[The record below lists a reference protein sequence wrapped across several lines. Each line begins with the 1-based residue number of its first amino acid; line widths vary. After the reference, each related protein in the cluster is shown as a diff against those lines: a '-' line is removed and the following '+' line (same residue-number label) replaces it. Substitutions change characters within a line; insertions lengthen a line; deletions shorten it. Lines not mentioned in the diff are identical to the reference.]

1 MSVLG
6 TPTESIDTLPRA
18 VTRSR
23 AVFIASAALI
33 YAIIIIAAT
42 LTLSP
47 YFAQTWDVQTFI
59 QAAHRFLDG
68 GNPFDLYAA
77 SRAAQTWPYAYPPL
91 HGFVTA
97 IFLWVG
103 KYVPIL
109 PDYVWARFPALLADV
124 GTGIA
129 LCAVVARKSRDE
141 SLARAAM
148 LLWLFNPVTFYN
160 TAVQGHFE
168 SEWILFV
175 VLAYY
180 WFQPPA
186 GSEPAGGSI
195 VLPTIAL
202 AVAVLFKQVAILFAI
217 PLWVYVFVGARNN
230 VTLSEAKGLVASSK
244 NKILRYAQNDK
255 VRVITSLPLFAL
267 ITIGVCLPYLLYS
280 NDFLYMNLTYVENV
294 PVQTQSWVVALLAL
308 TRPARDAMTSDFF
321 LIRYSTV
328 ITMLAAIA
336 ISFFAARRGYSLWLI
351 GALIAIAFFLTSRK
365 VMGYYYVMLFP
376 FLLAEFLPRRRFGII
391 LGAIWLTS
399 YISLSPYFAPWVNP
413 DHIWIYAILGTINS
427 ALFVWLFVRCLVSPL
442 TSTLSPE
449 GRQSKISSP
458 FQREGQGET
467 WSRTTLFMSFG
478 LFASAALAA
487 LMQPLAPNGGSPIRV
502 PFIAPGAE
510 LTVLAAFAAM
520 LALIVV
526 GLGLLSRQ
534 LKNVPR
540 AAWIGVLAFA
550 PLFFVVY
557 YLTKE
562 STAVFEWLLQMM
574 GV

>member
-1 MSVLG
+1 MSVSG
-6 TPTESIDTLPRA
+6 TPPSIAASHRA

-33 YAIIIIAAT
+33 YAITILAAT
-42 LTLSP
+42 LTLNP

-59 QAAHRFLDG
+59 LAAHRFLDG

-91 HGFVTA
+91 HALVTA

-103 KYVPIL
+103 KFVPIL
-109 PDYVWARFPALLADV
+109 PDYVWARFPALLADI
-124 GTGIA
+124 GTGMA
-129 LCAVVARKSRDE
+129 LYAVVARKSSDE
-141 SLARAAM
+141 SLARIAM

-180 WFQPPA
+180 WMENSR
-186 GSEPAGGSI
+186 GI

-202 AVAVLFKQVAILFAI
+202 AIAVLFKQVAILFAI
-217 PLWVYVFVGARNN
+217 PIWASILVGARH
-230 VTLSEAKGLVASSK
+230 LPELASPRITQHNATRFS
-244 NKILRYAQNDK
+244 KILNWANASPLRLAA
-255 VRVITSLPLFAL
+255 SFALFAL
-267 ITIGVCLPYLLYS
+267 ITLGVCLPYLLYS

-294 PVQTQSWVVALLAL
+294 PVQTQSWVVALLAF

-321 LIRYSTV
+321 FLRYSTV
-328 ITMLAAIA
+328 IAMLAAIA
-336 ISFFAARRGYSLWLI
+336 ISFFAARRGYSLWLA

-376 FLLAEFLPRRRFGII
+376 FLLAEFLPRRRFSII
-391 LGAIWLTS
+391 LGAIILTAW
-399 YISLSPYFAPWVNP
+399 ISLSPYYAPWVNP
-413 DHIWIYAILGTINS
+413 DHIWIYVILGTVNS
-427 ALFVWLFVRCLVSPL
+427 ALWVWLLIVSLRGASFATKQSPN
-442 TSTLSPE
+442 SNAEIASQKTLAMTLP
-449 GRQSKISSP
+449 IS
-458 FQREGQGET
+458 
-467 WSRTTLFMSFG
+467 LG

-487 LMQPLAPNGGSPIRV
+487 FLQPLAPNGGSPIRV
-502 PFIAPGAE
+502 PLIAPGAE

-520 LALIVV
+520 LAMLTI
-526 GLGLLSRQ
+526 GLGLLSRRM
-534 LKNVPR
+534 KSVPR
-540 AAWIGVLAFA
+540 TAWVSVLVFA

-562 STAVFEWLLQMM
+562 STAVFEWLLQVI
-574 GV
+574 GL